1 VIFVAR
7 RVTPVNA
14 SLSAAGLA
22 AILGCAALAATLG
35 CAALAATG
43 CATPPKVTA
52 MTRRIEA
59 NPRAVVEG
67 RVRDLD
73 GRPVAGIG
81 VRGIPRGAAIPWAPP
96 APTACDGSFRLSLP
110 APATY
115 GFLLVWKDQAIVTA
129 DPRDPAH
136 VEVSVAPGRT
146 ISGIELFFLGD
157 EWRAISEAAPAD
169 TPSCP

>member
-7 RVTPVNA
+7 RVAPVLA
-14 SLSAAGLA
+14 SRSAAGLA
-22 AILGCAALAATLG
+22 AILGCAALAE
-35 CAALAATG
+35 TG

-115 GFLLVWKDQAIVTA
+115 GFLLVWKDEAIVTA

-136 VEVSVAPGRT
+136 VEVSVAPGQT
-146 ISGIELFFLGD
+146 ISGVELFFLGD